1 MKIAITGSSGLIG
14 SALRL
19 RHEEEGHTVLG
30 VSRSEGK
37 SDDSVRWDP
46 GQGEI
51 ERSKLEGVEAV
62 VHLAGENIASGRW
75 TEEQRRKIRDS
86 RVVGTRFLSQVLT
99 ELEAPPKVFV
109 SASAIG
115 YYGSRGDEILD
126 EDSDAGEGFLSEV
139 AKEWEEAAL
148 TASQSGIRTVLPRI
162 GVVLSTQGGALQKML
177 TPFKFGLGGRI
188 GSGRQYFSW
197 IGIHDLVEGIRCCLL
212 EEGLKGP
219 VNLVAPN
226 PVTNREFTKTLGKV
240 LKRPTP
246 FPVPSFVLQIVL
258 GKMAAEALVLSS
270 TRVVPKRL
278 EESGFRFSTPNL
290 EEALHRVLGERI

>member
-19 RHEEEGHTVLG
+19 QLEGEGHTVLG
-30 VSRSEGK
+30 VSRSGGK
-37 SDDSVRWDP
+37 TDDSVRWDP
-46 GQGEI
+46 RKGEI
-51 ERSKLEGVEAV
+51 EREKLTGVDAV

-86 RVVGTRFLSQVLT
+86 RVVGTRFLAQVLT
-99 ELEAPPKVFV
+99 ELESPPKVFI

-126 EDSDAGEGFLSEV
+126 EDSGPGEGFLSEV
-139 AKEWEEAAL
+139 AKEWEEAAS
-148 TASQSGIRTVLPRI
+148 TAAESGIRTVHPRI

-177 TPFKFGLGGRI
+177 TPFKLGLGGRI
-188 GSGRQYFSW
+188 GNGRQHFSW
-197 IGIHDLVEGIRCCLL
+197 IGIHDVVEGIRWCLL

-226 PVTNREFTKTLGKV
+226 PVTNREFTHTLGKV
-240 LKRPTP
+240 LN
-246 FPVPSFVLQIVL
+246 
-258 GKMAAEALVLSS
+258 
-270 TRVVPKRL
+270 RL
-278 EESGFRFSTPNL
+278 PR
-290 EEALHRVLGERI
+290 R

>member
-19 RHEEEGHTVLG
+19 QLEGEGHTVLG
-30 VSRSEGK
+30 VSRSGGK
-37 SDDSVRWDP
+37 TDDSVRWDP
-46 GQGEI
+46 RKGEI
-51 ERSKLEGVEAV
+51 EREKLTGVDAV

-86 RVVGTRFLSQVLT
+86 RVVGTRFLAQVLT
-99 ELEAPPKVFV
+99 ELESPPKVFI

-126 EDSDAGEGFLSEV
+126 EDSGPGEGFLSEV
-139 AKEWEEAAL
+139 AKEWEEAAS
-148 TASQSGIRTVLPRI
+148 TAAESGIRTVHPRI

-177 TPFKFGLGGRI
+177 TPFKLGLGGRI
-188 GSGRQYFSW
+188 GNGRQHFSW
-197 IGIHDLVEGIRCCLL
+197 IGIHDVVEGIRWCLL

-226 PVTNREFTKTLGKV
+226 PVTNREFTHTLGKV
-240 LKRPTP
+240 LNRPTP

-278 EESGFRFSTPNL
+278 EESGFNFSTPNL
-290 EEALHRVLGERI
+290 EGALRRLLGERI